1 MKNIILPKVMMC
13 IIALFTLILPA
24 SAQNTNAT
32 DEYKET
38 LKKIMVLSGA
48 SATTDD
54 FFQKITS
61 VMKLNAPEKDEAY
74 WNEFSKKWKEKI
86 ESKVFEMYMNVY
98 EKQLNF
104 EELKPVD
111 AFYESHVDK
120 KYKEAALIV
129 MRETMPLLVKQLQT
143 ETFKVVRSEK
153 SERAKRGE
161 QRLKEYEQ
169 NQKRHKQLYE
179 QAYMLPSHII
189 I

>member
-1 MKNIILPKVMMC
+1 MKNIFLPKVMMC

-74 WNEFSKKWKEKI
+74 WNEFSKNWKEKV
-86 ESKVFEMYMNVY
+86 ENKVFEIRTVNNSRENKYIQSV
-98 EKQLNF
+98 QLNGR
-104 EELKPVD
+104 PYD
-111 AFYESHVDK
+111 QSYISHAD
-120 KYKEAALIV
+120 IV
-129 MRETMPLLVKQLQT
+129 NGGTLVITMGNNPNKDFGT
-143 ETFKVVRSEK
+143 NMDSRPK
-153 SERAKRGE
+153 SAIK
-161 QRLKEYEQ
+161 
-169 NQKRHKQLYE
+169 
-179 QAYMLPSHII
+179 
-189 I
+189 